1 MRNILSILLIT
12 LISFMLITTIA
23 IGKETQTSQVAK
35 PQPVTEIK
43 KSEIQGRVSLWWPSS
58 YPVIE
63 NPRYHVY
70 YLKWDNSI
78 TYKEANTPEYIIKN
92 GKHEA
97 TVYAYLDIVPK
108 TGEDG
113 LYVIT
118 IIVEDTDT
126 GKFSIPSLV
135 ETFNTNVD

>member
-12 LISFMLITTIA
+12 LISLMLITTMA
-23 IGKETQTSQVAK
+23 VGKETQTSQVAK

-43 KSEIQGRVSLWWPSS
+43 KSETQGRVILSWSSS
-58 YPVIE
+58 YPAIQ

-78 TYKEANTPEYIIKN
+78 TFKEANTPEYIIKN

-97 TVYAYLDIVPK
+97 TIYAYLDIIPK

-113 LYVIT
+113 LYVVT
-118 IIVEDTDT
+118 IVVEDTDKE
-126 GKFSIPSLV
+126 KFSTPSPV
-135 ETFNTNVD
+135 DTFNTDVN